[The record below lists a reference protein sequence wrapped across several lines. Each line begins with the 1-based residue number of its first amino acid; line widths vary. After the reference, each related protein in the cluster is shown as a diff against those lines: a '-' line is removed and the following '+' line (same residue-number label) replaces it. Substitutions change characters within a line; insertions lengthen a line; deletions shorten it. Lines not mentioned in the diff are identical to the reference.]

1 MIYLNLLPKS
11 PAKVSYLNI
20 LKKSS
25 TFLYEIWGTRG
36 LGTPW
41 FWTLCFTAGY
51 SNSSK
56 GDTDNY
62 PMTSYYGIPGPLALI
77 KCRFT
82 AHPLCNLSIPVWW
95 LRELTALGSAWGLAQ
110 NAEHVDITACRK
122 IVIIT
127 KSPQFTW
134 FLHVWLNIQISS
146 AFPAFFGDS
155 YLMAERARCVGLG
168 LRIGKHAKHVAI
180 SNKKEN
186 SKRRHSHNILHVFC
200 IFDWKCHTLWF
211 LPHCRIQCKEN
222 WSSMAWLKGSRHTRT
237 SSRGWKHAE
246 NAGICAPIFPKCGT
260 YNRCWYNLIKN
271 EENMQNAWTV
281 TLFF

>member
-1 MIYLNLLPKS
+1 MP
-11 PAKVSYLNI
+11 SY
-20 LKKSS
+20 
-25 TFLYEIWGTRG
+25 Y
-36 LGTPW
+36 
-41 FWTLCFTAGY
+41 
-51 SNSSK
+51 
-56 GDTDNY
+56 D
-62 PMTSYYGIPGPLALI
+62 SYYGIPGPLALI
-77 KCRFT
+77 KCRFI
-82 AHPLCNLSIPVWW
+82 AHPLCNLSILVWW
-95 LRELTALGSAWGLAQ
+95 LRELTASGWAWGLARNVEKCRTYCYYQ
-110 NAEHVDITACRK
+110 AKHAEKSKSDK
-122 IVIIT
+122 VI
-127 KSPQFTW
+127 PFYMC
-134 FLHVWLNIQISS
+134 S
-146 AFPAFFGDS
+146 AFLIENTNISCISCIFGDS

-186 SKRRHSHNILHVFC
+186 SKRRHSHSILHVFC

-271 EENMQNAWTV
+271 EENMQNAWTL